1 MGYKEILKKLE
12 LIESQLDDA
21 YYSIPEYSST
31 SDALSYVDSARCELY
46 SLRDDIEKSESYS
59 KEKNNTNFI

>member
-1 MGYKEILKKLE
+1 MVYKEILKKLE

-21 YYSIPEYSST
+21 YYSIPEYQST
-31 SDALSYVDSARCELY
+31 SDALSYVDSARSELY

-59 KEKNNTNFI
+59 REKNNTNFI

>member
-1 MGYKEILKKLE
+1 MVYKEILKKLE

-21 YYSIPEYSST
+21 YYSLQEYSST

-46 SLRDDIEKSESYS
+46 SLRDDIEKSE
-59 KEKNNTNFI
+59 

>member
-1 MGYKEILKKLE
+1 MVYKEILKKLE

-31 SDALSYVDSARCELY
+31 SDAMSYVDSARSEVY
-46 SLRDDIEKSESYS
+46 SLRDDIEKTT
-59 KEKNNTNFI
+59 KNIYTEEIT

>member
-1 MGYKEILKKLE
+1 MVYKEILKKLE

-21 YYSIPEYSST
+21 YYSIAEDQAT
-31 SDALSYVDSARCELY
+31 SDALSYVDSARSEVY

>member
-1 MGYKEILKKLE
+1 MVYKEILKKLE
-12 LIESQLDDA
+12 LFESQLDDA

-59 KEKNNTNFI
+59 KEKNNTKFI